1 MTDEERRAEI
11 QLGKADLRRE
21 MERVKQRLAEE
32 RMHKAALHRSYQRTE
47 EQVAQAALDYW
58 WQRKLENDA
67 IAKAEMDAN
76 YAQFAHCGPGDPD
89 WDERGRRTRR

>member
-11 QLGKADLRRE
+11 QLGKAELRRE

-32 RMHKAALHRSYQRTE
+32 RMHKAALSRSYTQTQQE
-47 EQVAQAALDYW
+47 IAQAALDYW
-58 WQRKLENDA
+58 WNRKLENDA
-67 IAKAEMDAN
+67 IAKAEMDAR
-76 YAQFAHCGPGDPD
+76 YSQFAHCGPGDPD

>member
-11 QLGKADLRRE
+11 QLGKAELLRE

-32 RMHKAALHRSYQRTE
+32 RMHKAALSRSYQLTTQE
-47 EQVAQAALDYW
+47 AAQQVADYW
-58 WQRKLENDA
+58 WNRKLENDA
-67 IAKAEMDAN
+67 IAKAEMDAR
-76 YAQFAHCGPGDPD
+76 YSQFAHCGPGDPD